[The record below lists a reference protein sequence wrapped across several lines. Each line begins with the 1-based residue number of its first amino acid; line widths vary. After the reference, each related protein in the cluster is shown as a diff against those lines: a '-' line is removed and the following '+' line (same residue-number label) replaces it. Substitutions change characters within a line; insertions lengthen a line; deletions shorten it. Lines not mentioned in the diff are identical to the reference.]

1 MVPAAIYNVRKLKE
15 YCFVSPTPTYQ
26 EPQSKSSGLL
36 VALVAGAIIALIV
49 ANIYLYVQI
58 DHLRTDVSKVRES
71 LSTELSNLRD
81 ASSVTSASQLRH
93 LETMKADLEAARIKA
108 RDDARTLS
116 SQAKAESQAHADQ
129 LARQIQAEE
138 AKVQQQV
145 SSEISEVKSA
155 ANTANAKIAD
165 VTTDVGGVKTQVSA
179 TQAELQKT
187 IADLKSTRGDL
198 GVQSGLIATNA
209 TELQALRRLGER
221 NYFEFKLGKTK
232 VPQRVGDITLK
243 LKNADPKKNR
253 YTVEVMAD
261 DKLTE
266 KKDKNVNEP
275 LQFYSSKAKQP
286 YEIVVN
292 QVQKDLIVGYLATP
306 KEQSGR

>member
-1 MVPAAIYNVRKLKE
+1 L
-15 YCFVSPTPTYQ
+15 FVSPTPTYQ
-26 EPQSKSSGLL
+26 EPQKSSGLL
-36 VALVAGAIIALIV
+36 IALVAGALIALIA
-49 ANIYLYVQI
+49 ANIYLFVQI
-58 DHLRTDVSKVRES
+58 DHVRTDVAKVRES
-71 LSTELSNLRD
+71 LSTELANLRD
-81 ASSVTSASQLRH
+81 ASSVTTASQSRH
-93 LETMKADLEAARIKA
+93 LENMKADLEAARIKA
-108 RDDARTLS
+108 RDDARQLS

-145 SSEISEVKSA
+145 SSEISEVKTS

-165 VTTDVGGVKTQVSA
+165 VTTDVGGVKTQVNA

-209 TELQALRRLGER
+209 QELQALRRLGER
-221 NYFEFKLGKTK
+221 NYIEIKLGKTK

-243 LKNADPKKNR
+243 LKSTDTKKNK
-253 YTVEVMAD
+253 YTVEVNAD

-266 KKDKNVNEP
+266 KKDKNINEP
-275 LQFYSSKAKQP
+275 VQFYTSKAKQP
-286 YEIVVN
+286 YEIVIN
-292 QVQKDLIVGYLATP
+292 QVQKDMIVGYLSTP